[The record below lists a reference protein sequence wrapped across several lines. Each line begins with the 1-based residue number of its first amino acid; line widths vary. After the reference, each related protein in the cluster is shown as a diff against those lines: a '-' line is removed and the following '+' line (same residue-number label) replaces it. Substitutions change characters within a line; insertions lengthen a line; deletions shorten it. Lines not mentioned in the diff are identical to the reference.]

1 MFQRCLGGGRHLLQ
15 VAVHA
20 AAYVQQQHQ
29 IERLGILAEVGD
41 LLWTAIVEDLK
52 ILLRQPRHHA
62 TVVPL
67 YLRIHFHQRYTC
79 AKGWTFAG
87 RLLRER
93 SVGR

>member
-1 MFQRCLGGGRHLLQ
+1 

-20 AAYVQQQHQ
+20 AAYIQQQHQ
-29 IERLGILAEVGD
+29 VERLGILAEVRD
-41 LLWTAIVEDLK
+41 LLGTAVVKDLK

-62 TVVPL
+62 AVVPNH
-67 YLRIHFHQRYTC
+67 LRIHFHQRHTRVKRG
-79 AKGWTFAG
+79 AFAG